1 MFTLGSQTACD
12 GLRDLW
18 APKVRAAA
26 SLDAP
31 ETLEAL
37 RASARPGDRVEVRR
51 RPREGF
57 DFRCGH
63 SGLCLVVL
71 PIALAVSV
79 LPPLYDDASLS
90 RGGQTRFRGAFD
102 LRGRLVQGVI
112 RDGGMQRELRRVH
125 LPALDQDWLVEV
137 ARAPILP
144 DGGVGPVTRTPIARQ
159 VDLVGPY
166 RRAMIVA
173 RSPQARGGL
182 AAEAV
187 RTLGTDAVPI
197 ALERIAARDD
207 EAVSTMFTNLCSASV
222 PSQGV
227 LIEDASFDAARTAL
241 LGAFVA
247 AATPT
252 ASGAALS
259 CAGLSAAQRTRLVQT
274 LTREVCSGP
283 PAGAARALA
292 QLTTLD
298 GELRCE
304 GPRAPIVA
312 ALQERPADPAA
323 VGRALDGEDEVLRS
337 AVLCRLDPERF
348 HAVLVRAQGPAA
360 AAVLARLAASA
371 WRPDLAQGREL
382 LRRWAIA
389 QDAIARVA
397 VIDLLARLPRPA
409 AEALRGEVD
418 AIGDAGAAN
427 DTLTLR
433 VALGDRARFADALRA
448 MPSGHVTWIT
458 DGAGPNFT
466 VAPSVALFA
475 HAFWVSGCSEEEV
488 RRGQDAVTA
497 GRDPA
502 ACAGAA
508 PWPRPTVQR
517 SLWESEARRLTPR

>member
-274 LTREVCSGP
+274 LTREVCSAPPRGRRARARSAHDPRRRAALRGP
-283 PAGAARALA
+283 PRADRGGAPGAARGPSGRGARPRRRGRGAALGGA
-292 QLTTLD
+292 VSARSRAVPR
-298 GELRCE
+298 GAR
-304 GPRAPIVA
+304 PRAGARGGGGARAARGVSVA
-312 ALQERPADPAA
+312 TRPRAGARAPPTMGDLPGRPRARRRDRPAREAPAPG
-323 VGRALDGEDEVLRS
+323 GR
-337 AVLCRLDPERF
+337 
-348 HAVLVRAQGPAA
+348 
-360 AAVLARLAASA
+360 
-371 WRPDLAQGREL
+371 
-382 LRRWAIA
+382 
-389 QDAIARVA
+389 
-397 VIDLLARLPRPA
+397 
-409 AEALRGEVD
+409 
-418 AIGDAGAAN
+418 GAA
-427 DTLTLR
+427 
-433 VALGDRARFADALRA
+433 
-448 MPSGHVTWIT
+448 
-458 DGAGPNFT
+458 
-466 VAPSVALFA
+466 
-475 HAFWVSGCSEEEV
+475 
-488 RRGQDAVTA
+488 RRG
-497 GRDPA
+497 
-502 ACAGAA
+502 
-508 PWPRPTVQR
+508 
-517 SLWESEARRLTPR
+517 RRNR